1 MTSPIANAFA
11 ASPRRQLGF
20 IRYLVVAVLLLSV
33 IWLYRS
39 SSLPATFKGLKPNTP
54 PTSILQDNYGAH
66 PIDLLIQAG
75 EEEFDNLL
83 SKQKYDVNAA
93 AAEYRKRRG
102 RHPPPGFEAWFEFAK
117 EKGAVMVEDFWDQI
131 YHDLGPFW
139 GLPADQIRR
148 DAKDFEMTINV
159 RNGKATAGSD
169 WFWTKIWL
177 NLIQTIEQ
185 HVPDMD
191 IALNAMDEPRLV
203 VPWEDINRYMEAER
217 ASRSM
222 PPPEEV
228 ISQYGGL
235 AGVDQDRMPTS
246 NKEWEDTQPYY
257 SIARRGCPP
266 DSLARKAE
274 LMTDFDHKP
283 SVSMQHAVAHSYKGY
298 VSNYTLSTLICHQ
311 PDLQGL
317 HGALINPLTVSATKK
332 LFPMFGGSKFAIN
345 NEILLP
351 APMYWSNEERFS
363 GGENHGAPW
372 SEKAD
377 KMIWRGVAT
386 GGKNKPTNWKGFQRH
401 RFIAMINGTKVR
413 GAETWEE
420 LPVNWDMPSQSYD
433 LKAMRRGHLGDWLDG
448 FSDAAF
454 VDLMCEK
461 PEEGATCYYTKDQ
474 FKMAPGM
481 PMAEQF
487 ANKYL
492 PDIDGNSF
500 SGRYRGFLLSTSLP
514 IKSTL
519 FREWHD
525 SRLVPWK
532 HFVPMDNRYLDVYGI
547 LEYFLG
553 YQGFEDQDAENRVQG
568 RDEAARKIA
577 MAGQDWAN
585 KVLRREDMQVYVLRL
600 LLEYA
605 RVSDDKREKL
615 GYVADLLR

>member
-246 NKEWEDTQPYY
+246 NKEWEDT
-257 SIARRGCPP
+257 
-266 DSLARKAE
+266 
-274 LMTDFDHKP
+274 
-283 SVSMQHAVAHSYKGY
+283 
-298 VSNYTLSTLICHQ
+298 
-311 PDLQGL
+311 
-317 HGALINPLTVSATKK
+317 
-332 LFPMFGGSKFAIN
+332 
-345 NEILLP
+345 
-351 APMYWSNEERFS
+351 
-363 GGENHGAPW
+363 
-372 SEKAD
+372 
-377 KMIWRGVAT
+377 
-386 GGKNKPTNWKGFQRH
+386 
-401 RFIAMINGTKVR
+401 
-413 GAETWEE
+413 
-420 LPVNWDMPSQSYD
+420 
-433 LKAMRRGHLGDWLDG
+433 
-448 FSDAAF
+448 
-454 VDLMCEK
+454 
-461 PEEGATCYYTKDQ
+461 
-474 FKMAPGM
+474 
-481 PMAEQF
+481 
-487 ANKYL
+487 
-492 PDIDGNSF
+492 
-500 SGRYRGFLLSTSLP
+500 
-514 IKSTL
+514 
-519 FREWHD
+519 RE
-525 SRLVPWK
+525 
-532 HFVPMDNRYLDVYGI
+532 
-547 LEYFLG
+547 
-553 YQGFEDQDAENRVQG
+553 QG
-568 RDEAARKIA
+568 RS
-577 MAGQDWAN
+577 
-585 KVLRREDMQVYVLRL
+585 L
-600 LLEYA
+600 
-605 RVSDDKREKL
+605 
-615 GYVADLLR
+615 